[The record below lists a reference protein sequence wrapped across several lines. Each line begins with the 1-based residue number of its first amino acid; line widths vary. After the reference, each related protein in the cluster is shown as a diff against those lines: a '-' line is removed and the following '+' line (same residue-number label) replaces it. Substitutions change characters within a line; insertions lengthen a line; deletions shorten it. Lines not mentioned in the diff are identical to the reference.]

1 MTHNCSSSSSLL
13 RHPQCAQTYTK
24 WCCTLKPEDD
34 PPSSSTHLLCTSL
47 FSLLPLSPSFFALS
61 ATVSQFACLESGEVD
76 NHRVIVDGTR
86 SETVFNGPVPL
97 VDQMYTRFTEVL
109 AGAYSMCGCG
119 GGRGHMWRQGN
130 RCFGSVQSVLIHA
143 NYVRMYRYC
152 IYTIHTHAVVMNL
165 S

>member
-97 VDQMYTRFTEVL
+97 VDQMYTKFTEVL

-119 GGRGHMWRQGN
+119 GGEGICGGRGTGALVLYNLFLFMQTMYVCIGTVYTQYTHMQ
-130 RCFGSVQSVLIHA
+130 
-143 NYVRMYRYC
+143 
-152 IYTIHTHAVVMNL
+152 L